1 MRYNK
6 MENLDLVGKTVLI
19 REDLNVPIH
28 DGKITSDARLVASM
42 QTIEQALKQGAGV
55 LVMSHLGRPEEGVF
69 NEEYSLAPVATW
81 LSDKLGFDVPL
92 VKDWIDGVT
101 VEPGKVK
108 LLENTRF
115 LVGEGKNNS
124 ELAKKMAA
132 LCDVFVMDAFATA
145 HRSAASTVGVGDAAK
160 VACAGMVLSQ
170 ELDALKKGLM
180 APEHPIVAIVG
191 GSKVSTKL
199 TVLNQLLDKVDVLIT
214 GGGITNTLLLAEGF
228 SVGKSLAEADLV
240 ADAKALLDK
249 AKATGKNIPLPVDV
263 VVGKAFDAN
272 TEATVKK
279 IADVSSDDM
288 IMDIGPE
295 TAKLYAE
302 LIKTSKTVVWN
313 GPVGVFEFASFAEGT
328 KAVGDAIKNSQA
340 FSIAGG
346 GDTVAAIEQFGLTP
360 SISYISTAG
369 GAFLEFLEGK
379 ELPAVAMLERKAN

>member
-115 LVGEGKNNS
+115 LVGEGKNNP

-302 LIKTSKTVVWN
+302 LIKISKTVVWN

>member
-115 LVGEGKNNS
+115 LVGEGKNNP

>member
-69 NEEYSLAPVATW
+69 NKEYSLAPVATW

-115 LVGEGKNNS
+115 LVGEGKNNP

>member
-1 MRYNK
+1 
-6 MENLDLVGKTVLI
+6 
-19 REDLNVPIH
+19 
-28 DGKITSDARLVASM
+28 
-42 QTIEQALKQGAGV
+42 
-55 LVMSHLGRPEEGVF
+55 
-69 NEEYSLAPVATW
+69 
-81 LSDKLGFDVPL
+81 
-92 VKDWIDGVT
+92 
-101 VEPGKVK
+101 
-108 LLENTRF
+108 
-115 LVGEGKNNS
+115 
-124 ELAKKMAA
+124 
-132 LCDVFVMDAFATA
+132 
-145 HRSAASTVGVGDAAK
+145 
-160 VACAGMVLSQ
+160 
-170 ELDALKKGLM
+170 
-180 APEHPIVAIVG
+180 
-191 GSKVSTKL
+191 
-199 TVLNQLLDKVDVLIT
+199 
-214 GGGITNTLLLAEGF
+214 GGITNTLLLAEGF

-279 IADVSSDDM
+279 IVDVSSDDM

-369 GAFLEFLEGK
+369 GAF
-379 ELPAVAMLERKAN
+379 

>member
-42 QTIEQALKQGAGV
+42 QTLEQALKQGAGV

-115 LVGEGKNNS
+115 LVGEGKNNP

-279 IADVSSDDM
+279 IVDVSSDDM

>member
-115 LVGEGKNNS
+115 LVGEGKNNP

-170 ELDALKKGLM
+170 ELEALKKGLM

>member
-115 LVGEGKNNS
+115 LVGEGKNNP

-160 VACAGMVLSQ
+160 VACAGMLLSQ

>member
-115 LVGEGKNNS
+115 LVGEGKNNP

-295 TAKLYAE
+295 TAKLYTE

>member
-115 LVGEGKNNS
+115 LVGEGKNNP

-313 GPVGVFEFASFAEGT
+313 GPVSVFEFASFAEGT

>member
-6 MENLDLVGKTVLI
+6 MEALDLNGKTVLI

-42 QTIEQALKQGAGV
+42 KTIEQALKQGAGV
-55 LVMSHLGRPEEGVF
+55 LVMSHLGRPDEGV
-69 NEEYSLAPVATW
+69 YSAEFSLEPVAAW
-81 LSDKLGFDVPL
+81 LTNALGQEIPL
-92 VKDWIDGVT
+92 VRDWIDGVT

-115 LVGEGKNNS
+115 LVGENKNNT
-124 ELAKKMAA
+124 ELAGKMAQ

-145 HRSAASTVGVGDAAK
+145 HRAAASTVGVGDQAK
-160 VACAGMVLSQ
+160 VACAGLVLSE
-170 ELDALKKGLM
+170 ELDSLKKGLV
-180 APEHPIVAIVG
+180 APESPIVAIVG

-214 GGGITNTLLLAEGF
+214 GGGITNTLLLAQGLP
-228 SVGKSLAEADLV
+228 VGKSLVEADLV
-240 ADAKALLDK
+240 EDAKVLLAK
-249 AKATGKNIPLPVDV
+249 ATATGKNIPLPVDV

-279 IADVSSDDM
+279 VTDVAADDM

-302 LIKTSKTVVWN
+302 LILKAKTVVWN

-328 KAVGDAIKNSQA
+328 KALGEAIKQSGA

-346 GDTVAAIEQFGLTP
+346 GDTVAAIEQFGLT
-360 SISYISTAG
+360 SDISYISTAG

-379 ELPAVAMLERKAN
+379 ELPAVAMLERRAN

>member
-81 LSDKLGFDVPL
+81 LSNKLGFDVPL

-115 LVGEGKNNS
+115 LVGEGKNNP

-145 HRSAASTVGVGDAAK
+145 HRSAASTVGVGDEAK

-328 KAVGDAIKNSQA
+328 KAVGDAIKNSSA

-379 ELPAVAMLERKAN
+379 ELPAIAMLERKAN

>member
-6 MENLDLVGKTVLI
+6 MESLDLVGKTVLI

-115 LVGEGKNNS
+115 LVGEGKNNP

>member
-115 LVGEGKNNS
+115 LVGEGKNNP

-145 HRSAASTVGVGDAAK
+145 HRSAASTVGVGDEAK